1 MAPPIPNRLFEMQ
14 YGRSPTT
21 QAMMDPAPRSM
32 VGREQ
37 LRNPASA
44 RDRMGDMM
52 GRYIGPHNA
61 QMAMDALGWTPAD
74 ALLSLDDMRRQL
86 RGGRYGEASATAGM
100 TALGAL
106 PIPGPIKRIAGKVA
120 DAVGD
125 AVGGAAREVAQE
137 VPTISTRS
145 VSRAPA
151 IITNPTAPGPK
162 PDWGYETKFS
172 NLRNRP
178 SIDEVQADFVPT
190 VNLASH
196 QFIKP
201 EKLQGGVL
209 VAGQSDRTRTGGILK
224 GVNGRAIDPVNMQG
238 GQDFMRL
245 MASLRSS
252 DPESQALWAPA
263 QGAMSG
269 VGNVVRGSDKP
280 HYFMPFTMQGD
291 SGDYSHMMADT
302 ILGQFQYSTKADR
315 KLFDEI
321 MRNNFPRWTGVSDL
335 DNLPALREQLRNDP
349 ALRVGLAKSLDF
361 SPLQKGSLPDVS
373 SSRIAISEPG
383 LFHAPTEAFGYQV
396 GLLSPDG
403 RLIKSPT
410 FPHETYD
417 TQIAG
422 EYLGG
427 FEAPV
432 PVNIAMPDFYEAAMS
447 RPKAKR
453 SDVAY
458 LLKRGVRTQEIN
470 QKWVDQV
477 SEYLDRARN
486 DGISWSSRGL
496 ASKRP

>member
-21 QAMMDPAPRSM
+21 QAMMDPAPF
-32 VGREQ
+32 VGRGEI
-37 LRNPASA
+37 RSA
-44 RDRMGDMM
+44 PVSWRDQMKDMLSGYM
-52 GRYIGPHNA
+52 GRHNA
-61 QMAMDALGWTPAD
+61 EMAMQVADFTPIGAAFAGNEARLAYD
-74 ALLSLDDMRRQL
+74 
-86 RGGRYGEASATAGM
+86 RGSRGEAAAGV
-100 TALGAL
+100 ALAAL
-106 PIPGPIKRIAGKVA
+106 PLPTAAKKGAGK
-120 DAVGD
+120 
-125 AVGGAAREVAQE
+125 AAREVAQE
-137 VPTISTRS
+137 MPAISTRS
-145 VSRAPA
+145 VGRAPA

-252 DPESQALWAPA
+252 DPDSQALWASA

-373 SSRIAISEPG
+373 SSRIAISEPE

-396 GLLSPDG
+396 GRLSPDG

-477 SEYLDRARN
+477 SEYLERARN

-496 ASKRP
+496 ASKSP